1 MVTVMARATATKNN
15 LLFLQYWVTLLLN
28 IMIDT
33 LISSKTRIKILLKFF
48 LNANSV
54 SYLRG
59 LEEEFGDST
68 NSIRLELN
76 KFEKAGYL
84 MSHFEG
90 NKKLFKANKNH
101 LLFKDIQSMLM
112 KITGIEHVID
122 YVLKHIGNLEKVYL
136 VGKLANGLE
145 SDTIDLVFIGDINMP
160 YLVELAGKAEKKL
173 NKKITFI
180 AFRAEEFKLKSIQ
193 QNDVHPLLIW
203 SKEYL

>member
-1 MVTVMARATATKNN
+1 
-15 LLFLQYWVTLLLN
+15 
-28 IMIDT
+28 MIET

-48 LNANSV
+48 LNGNSV

-76 KFEKAGYL
+76 KFEKAGFL
-84 MSHFEG
+84 ISHLEG
-90 NKKLFKANKNH
+90 NKKLFKANQKH
-101 LLFKDIQSMLM
+101 LLFQDIQRMLM
-112 KITGIEHVID
+112 KITGIEHVVD

-136 VGKLANGLE
+136 VGKLAKGLE
-145 SDTIDLVFIGDINMP
+145 SDIIELVFIGDINMP

-180 AFRAEEFKLKSIQ
+180 AFKEHEFDIKSIQ
-193 QNDVHPLLIW
+193 QKGLHPLLIW
-203 SKEYL
+203 SKI